1 MTKKLEDL
9 LNIADDKPSQ
19 KSASKAE
26 TAITDQFQASQKWLK
41 WLFRAS

>member
-19 KSASKAE
+19 KSSAKAKQQLQIK
-26 TAITDQFQASQKWLK
+26 TK
-41 WLFRAS
+41 LFVI